1 MNKKDIIWKEK
12 DVIAIKDQRKRTI
25 FGLPLSFT
33 VYTLTGEKILID
45 TGFLNQKQ
53 DEIMLFRITDI
64 TLTRTLGQRIFGLGT
79 VHCCS
84 ADKTSPEFDLKN
96 IKNSSEVKE
105 LLSSEVFRERK
116 ENRVSSR
123 EILYDDDGHDDN
135 Y

>member
-1 MNKKDIIWKEK
+1 MNKKDIIWK
-12 DVIAIKDQRKRTI
+12 DRKRTI
-25 FGLPLSFT
+25 LGLPLSFT

-64 TLTRTLGQRIFGLGT
+64 NLTRTLGLRIFGLGT

>member
-1 MNKKDIIWKEK
+1 MNKKDIIWK
-12 DVIAIKDQRKRTI
+12 DRKRTI
-25 FGLPLSFT
+25 LGLPLSFT

>member
-1 MNKKDIIWKEK
+1 MNKKYIIWK
-12 DVIAIKDQRKRTI
+12 DRKRTI

>member
-1 MNKKDIIWKEK
+1 MNKKAIIWK
-12 DVIAIKDQRKRTI
+12 DRKRTI
-25 FGLPLSFT
+25 LGLPLSFT

-79 VHCCS
+79 IHCCS

>member
-1 MNKKDIIWKEK
+1 MNKKDIIWK
-12 DVIAIKDQRKRTI
+12 DRKRTI
-25 FGLPLSFT
+25 LGLPLSFT

-53 DEIMLFRITDI
+53 DESMLFKNTDI
-64 TLTRTLGQRIFGLGT
+64 TLTRTLGQRIFGLST

>member
-1 MNKKDIIWKEK
+1 MNKKDIIWK
-12 DVIAIKDQRKRTI
+12 DRKRTI

-79 VHCCS
+79 IHCCS

>member
-1 MNKKDIIWKEK
+1 MNKKDIIWK
-12 DVIAIKDQRKRTI
+12 DRKRTI
-25 FGLPLSFT
+25 FGLALSFT

>member
-1 MNKKDIIWKEK
+1 MNKKDIIWK
-12 DVIAIKDQRKRTI
+12 DRKRTI